1 MYLVTEVGNVHLLQ
15 CQKYFHAA
23 LKILSSVCFAG
34 KHDNLLNAASHKPRR
49 QEKEKKKQ
57 KRN

>member
-1 MYLVTEVGNVHLLQ
+1 MYLATEVGNVHLLQ

-34 KHDNLLNAASHKPRR
+34 KHDNLLNAASHKPSR
-49 QEKEKKKQ
+49 QEKQ